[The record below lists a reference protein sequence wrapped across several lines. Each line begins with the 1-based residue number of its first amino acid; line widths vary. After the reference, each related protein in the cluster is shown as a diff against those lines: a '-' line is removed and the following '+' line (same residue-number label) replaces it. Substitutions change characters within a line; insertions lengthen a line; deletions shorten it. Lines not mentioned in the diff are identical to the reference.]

1 MSKQK
6 TEIAKNTAD
15 SSEFSLFIS
24 ETLQAIMNGLS
35 AAQPNATA
43 VSSISG
49 QSFEFS
55 FHPPSEVA
63 FDIAVTATRSGKE
76 SGGLKLQVFS
86 IGANGAI
93 ESETKNSTVSRVSFT
108 IPTIPA
114 KRS

>member
-6 TEIAKNTAD
+6 MEIEKNTAD

-35 AAQPNATA
+35 AAQPKATA
-43 VSSISG
+43 VSNISG
-49 QSFEFS
+49 ESFEFS
-55 FHPPSEVA
+55 FHPPEEVA

-93 ESETKNSTVSRVSFT
+93 ERETENSTVSRVSFT